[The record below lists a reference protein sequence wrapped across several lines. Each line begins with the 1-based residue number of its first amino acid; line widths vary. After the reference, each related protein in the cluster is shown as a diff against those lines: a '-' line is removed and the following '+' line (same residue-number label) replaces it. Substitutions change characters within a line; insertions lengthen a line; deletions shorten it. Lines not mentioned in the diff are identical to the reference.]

1 MVSLAAPHA
10 KGKKSNDVIFGASA
24 AAKADIQ
31 KIGAEHVVNATIGT
45 ILDDDEKIVCLP
57 VVERVFKSLPM
68 ADIISYAPI
77 AGTPKYLEDAQAVCF
92 GSHRPD
98 AYTAAIST
106 TGGTG
111 GIHHAVH
118 NYTSPGDE
126 VLTSDWY
133 WGAYKT
139 ICEDNNRKLR
149 TYKLFD
155 EDPQFNRASF
165 EGNILHMAEN
175 QENVMA
181 IINSPAHN
189 PTGHALT
196 SEDWDFVISLFTELA
211 EKGKHMILFADVAYL
226 DYAGP
231 DARDFFSK
239 FSKLHENILVLVEY
253 SMSKGFTMYGQ
264 RMGAMI
270 GISSDKDV
278 IKEYVDINQ
287 YSSRATW
294 SNCNSAAQHAM
305 IRICQDPEK
314 IKQLDAE
321 RAKYYKLI
329 QERAAIFVEEAQ
341 KEGVK
346 FVPYISGFFITIPVT
361 NSQAVCDILEKDH
374 VFMVPLKKGIRLA
387 VCSVSKKKMHGLAH
401 KLALAIKEA
410 GAQQ

>member
-31 KIGAEHVVNATIGT
+31 KIGAEHVVNAAIGT

-253 SMSKGFTMYGQ
+253 SMSKGFTMYGL
-264 RMGAMI
+264 RSGALI
-270 GISSDKDV
+270 AISSSQDV
-278 IKEYVDINQ
+278 ITEFSDIN
-287 YSSRATW
+287 SFTSRATW
-294 SNCNSAAQHAM
+294 SNTVRGAQETLC
-305 IRICQDPEK
+305 RIWEDEK
-314 IKQLDAE
+314 LRNEWETEKE
-321 RAKYYKLI
+321 EYYKLI
-329 QERAAIFVEEAQ
+329 QE
-341 KEGVK
+341 
-346 FVPYISGFFITIPVT
+346 
-361 NSQAVCDILEKDH
+361 
-374 VFMVPLKKGIRLA
+374 
-387 VCSVSKKKMHGLAH
+387 
-401 KLALAIKEA
+401 
-410 GAQQ
+410 